1 MGIDKQESCGEDGQ
15 GWQQGRRFEG
25 VHSLSS
31 MGLPYV
37 RSPPVPTTF
46 PFAWLPARHMEGH
59 LGESSSSNLFPQR
72 ISIEI
77 APGFTY
83 ELLAMIKVKVKVKV
97 KCPSFMPPR
106 EDVVV
111 SLQ

>member
-1 MGIDKQESCGEDGQ
+1 MGSEKEEYRGEDER

-25 VHSLSS
+25 VQLLSS

-37 RSPPVPTTF
+37 RSPPVPTAF

-59 LGESSSSNLFPQR
+59 LGVFLKQPLPTR

-77 APGFTY
+77 ASKFTY
-83 ELLAMIKVKVKVKV
+83 ELPAMIKVK
-97 KCPSFMPPR
+97 
-106 EDVVV
+106 
-111 SLQ
+111 